1 MRLITNVGRPTFY
14 RELFKILN
22 TPNAKYRLEK
32 TRTSLLYTS
41 RIFNQNF
48 ARLIIKKT

>member
-1 MRLITNVGRPTFY
+1 MRLITNVGRPTSC

-22 TPNAKYRLEK
+22 TPNAKCRLEK

-41 RIFNQNF
+41 KIFNQDF
-48 ARLIIKKT
+48 VGLTI